1 MNKTVLDAW
10 KTAPTSEQKVAA
22 ELSQHILE
30 GRLPIG
36 EFLSQRKLAQLT
48 GSSVIS
54 VRGAVRQLENEGLV
68 ENIPRMGIRIPQETP
83 AAIRDR
89 YLIRHALETTAVER
103 IFGNLSDEE
112 KDQLLQMANE
122 LDRLV
127 NEHTEENAKQFARLH
142 HELHLRIA
150 EGANSPLLIQMLK
163 RVINPSLMMLNATR
177 SWKAP
182 AELTQNHTELV
193 EFIMGENLDQ
203 AIQAIQAHIQ
213 VGLESELAAL

>member
-1 MNKTVLDAW
+1 MSNISSVDW
-10 KTAPTSEQKVAA
+10 KKAPTSEQQVAST
-22 ELSQHILE
+22 LRDQILA
-30 GRLPIG
+30 GKLPVG

-48 GSSVIS
+48 NSSVIS

-68 ENIPRMGIRIPQETP
+68 ENVPRMGIRIPLETP

-103 IFGNLSDEE
+103 IFGTLSDDE
-112 KDQLLQMANE
+112 KNQLLQTAGE

-127 NEHTEENAKQFARLH
+127 NEHTEVNASQFAQLH
-142 HELHLRIA
+142 HEFHLRIA
-150 EGANSPLLIQMLK
+150 KSANSPLLVQMLK
-163 RVINPSLMMLNATR
+163 RVINPSLMMLNAVR

-182 AELTQNHTELV
+182 SEQAQNHTELV
-193 EFIMGENLDQ
+193 EAITGGNRGQ
-203 AIQAIQAHIQ
+203 AIHSIQAHIQ